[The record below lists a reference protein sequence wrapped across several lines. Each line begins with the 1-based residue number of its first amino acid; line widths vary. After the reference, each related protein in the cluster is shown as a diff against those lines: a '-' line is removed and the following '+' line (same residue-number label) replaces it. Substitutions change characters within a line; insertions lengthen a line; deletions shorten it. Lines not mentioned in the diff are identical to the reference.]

1 MAEVFLKKLDNQYKT
16 SILTFLVFF
25 DGRNSLIKSETISR
39 GYNKLLREAK
49 ILQKLLD
56 KYEQGE
62 TEVIPPFPKKLKER
76 ILYIKNRRKAFYG
89 VKKKDNKKKN
99 FITYGYQPSK
109 VFNNNEGMLHA
120 MRNLRN
126 RIGAKIRRYGKRRA
140 QAIES

>member
-1 MAEVFLKKLDNQYKT
+1 
-16 SILTFLVFF
+16 
-25 DGRNSLIKSETISR
+25 
-39 GYNKLLREAK
+39 
-49 ILQKLLD
+49 LD

-89 VKKKDNKKKN
+89 VKQKDNKKKN